1 MTIIR
6 PHDKPRLWW
15 LFPWS
20 YARTLHTAANALRN
34 LCDRLDDVNK
44 TQADIAEE
52 AGFVKGSPSPLPATT
67 TCPLLQQAVALTRPL
82 LPLSSSRCLASRQC
96 SGRSAFIA

>member
-1 MTIIR
+1 MTRKLPVFDLAIDVAKKRHEDTRLARYLEQRVLDLR
-6 PHDKPRLWW
+6 PK
-15 LFPWS
+15 
-20 YARTLHTAANALRN
+20 
-34 LCDRLDDVNK
+34 K

-52 AGFVKGSPSPLPATT
+52 AGFVKGSPSPLLATT
-67 TCPLLQQAVALTRPL
+67 TCLLLQQAVALTRPL

>member
-1 MTIIR
+1 MTRKLHVLDPAIDVAKK
-6 PHDKPRLWW
+6 PHEDTRLAKQ
-15 LFPWS
+15 LEQRVPD
-20 YARTLHTAANALRN
+20 LRR
-34 LCDRLDDVNK
+34 DK

-52 AGFVKGSPSPLPATT
+52 AGFVKGSSSPLPATT
-67 TCPLLQQAVALTRPL
+67 TCLLLQQAVALTRTL